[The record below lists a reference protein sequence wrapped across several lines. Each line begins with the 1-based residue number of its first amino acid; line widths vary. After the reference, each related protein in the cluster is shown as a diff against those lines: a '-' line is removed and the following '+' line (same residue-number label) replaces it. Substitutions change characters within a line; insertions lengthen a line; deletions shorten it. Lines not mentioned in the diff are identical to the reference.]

1 MRYKIWDNVVKLV
14 FEICGKWWLRC
25 AVMFRQFP
33 WSNSFCWS
41 HPLFR
46 TKRRWTLKNI
56 SRCLKYVKRTQILEL
71 FDLWHLWNLQLYH
84 SFCDHNGREGLRMC
98 QLESLC
104 PPLQEDQRG
113 ADGSSTDSSI
123 GRRRLQSTP
132 HVPECSPCSYFCG
145 YVLCKM
151 VPYHIVWYIC
161 DCISLF
167 LVWWVPCLPTQTY
180 IRYPKLCMW
189 VQSSHWQI
197 CQPPMHSGF
206 QKYSNPVYSTIACP
220 RKAIYSLY
228 TSAIRL
234 YSLTDSPIGGGTS
247 TTRIP
252 TCVPLFCPPWLR
264 TITT

>member
-1 MRYKIWDNVVKLV
+1 
-14 FEICGKWWLRC
+14 
-25 AVMFRQFP
+25 
-33 WSNSFCWS
+33 
-41 HPLFR
+41 
-46 TKRRWTLKNI
+46 
-56 SRCLKYVKRTQILEL
+56 
-71 FDLWHLWNLQLYH
+71 
-84 SFCDHNGREGLRMC
+84 MC

-206 QKYSNPVYSTIACP
+206 QKYSNLVYGIACP
-220 RKAIYSLY
+220 RKAIYDKVSDQPF
-228 TSAIRL
+228 I
-234 YSLTDSPIGGGTS
+234 
-247 TTRIP
+247 
-252 TCVPLFCPPWLR
+252 
-264 TITT
+264 